1 MKNFINTLFEMARFL
16 IKIKKLWLF
25 PIIFIILLLGSF
37 FIAIEGSVVA
47 PLIYTLF

>member
-16 IKIKKLWLF
+16 LKVKKFWLF
-25 PIIFIILLLGSF
+25 PMVFIMLLLGSLL
-37 FIAIEGSVVA
+37 IAIEGSVIA